1 MMVFPPMIGRE
12 RVAWNIRRLRV
23 GRGLSQE
30 ALAADAEVDRSYVGR
45 LERAAENP
53 TVGLLDRL
61 ASVLDAD
68 ISEFFRLPRSGESR
82 PKPLRSGR
90 KKAAGPSV
98 KRRRKGL

>member
-1 MMVFPPMIGRE
+1 MVFRPMTGRE

-30 ALAADAEVDRSYVGR
+30 VLAADADVDRSYVGR
-45 LERAAENP
+45 LERAVENP

-68 ISEFFRLPRSGESR
+68 IAEFFRLPKSGESR
-82 PKPLRSGR
+82 PNPLRSGR
-90 KKAAGPSV
+90 KKAVKAPV
-98 KRRRKGL
+98 KRRRRP